1 MMDTVFAFSE
11 IMDQNLLIV
20 TSLETELQKRIPFL
34 MDHLWEII
42 VSSDTV
48 ESPIEETL
56 ETLETLMLS
65 FPEGFSD
72 AAGSSFSDSAPA
84 PSRFCRTSLGIRED
98 PSKPPKE
105 ALLHQHPFP

>member
-1 MMDTVFAFSE
+1 MDTVFALSE

-20 TSLETELQKRIPFL
+20 TSLETEMQKKIPFL

-48 ESPIEETL
+48 ESPIEENL
-56 ETLETLMLS
+56 ENLENLMLS
-65 FPEGFSD
+65 FPEGFRD

-84 PSRFCRTSLGIRED
+84 PRRFCRTSLGIRED
-98 PSKPPKE
+98 PSKSPDGV
-105 ALLHQHPFP
+105 LLHQHSFP